1 MRERLY
7 RVITGR
13 VGEELQTR
21 RATLLLDAGACGGG
35 GAGLVAPWWV
45 RWWLAN
51 VMNSAVLYIYFI
63 KLANFSE
70 IWCFIHYT

>member
-21 RATLLLDAGACGGG
+21 RATLLLDAGARGGG
-35 GAGLVAPWWV
+35 LV
-45 RWWLAN
+45 WLRHGG
-51 VMNSAVLYIYFI
+51 SDGGWL
-63 KLANFSE
+63 
-70 IWCFIHYT
+70 T